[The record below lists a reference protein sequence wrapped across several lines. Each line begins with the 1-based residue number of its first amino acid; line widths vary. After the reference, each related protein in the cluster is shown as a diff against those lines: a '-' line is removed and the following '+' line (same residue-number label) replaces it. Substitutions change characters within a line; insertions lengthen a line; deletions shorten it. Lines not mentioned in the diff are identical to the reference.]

1 LSGKNQLLGFFA
13 SLRMTLWLGSKE
25 RTIVEIT
32 PLRLSG
38 TYRIVPAPHDDERG
52 YFMRVW
58 DEQWA
63 RRHGLTTAWVQE
75 NQSLSRRKGI
85 IRGLHFQR
93 PPHAETKL
101 VRVAAGA
108 ILDVFVDLRKSSQTY
123 GQWDSLEL
131 SARNHRMVYIPRG
144 FAHGFCTLTEE
155 ALVVYKVDAPYAPE
169 CEGGLRWDDG
179 ALRISWPAGDHLV
192 SDKDKRLPSFEEF
205 VSPFE

>member
-1 LSGKNQLLGFFA
+1 
-13 SLRMTLWLGSKE
+13 M
-25 RTIVEIT
+25 EIT
-32 PLRLSG
+32 PRRLNG
-38 TYRIVPAPHDDERG
+38 TYQIVLAPHGDERG

-58 DEQWA
+58 DEQLS
-63 RRHGLTTAWVQE
+63 RQHGLTTAWVQE

-108 ILDVFVDLRKSSQTY
+108 ILDVFVDLRKGSHTY

-131 SARNHRMVYIPRG
+131 SAENHRVVYIPRG
-144 FAHGFCTLTEE
+144 FAHGFCTLTDE
-155 ALVVYKVDAPYAPE
+155 ALVVYKVDAYYAPE
-169 CEGGLRWDDG
+169 SEGGLRWDDDV
-179 ALRISWPAGDHLV
+179 LRITWPTRDPLV
-192 SDKDKRLPSFEEF
+192 SDKDKRLPSFKEF

>member
-1 LSGKNQLLGFFA
+1 VQ
-13 SLRMTLWLGSKE
+13 
-25 RTIVEIT
+25 IT

-38 TYRIVPAPHDDERG
+38 TYQIVLAPQYDERG

-58 DEQWA
+58 DEQLS

-85 IRGLHFQR
+85 IRGLHFQK

-108 ILDVFVDLRKSSQTY
+108 VLDVFVDLRKGSKTY

-131 SARNHRMVYIPRG
+131 SAENHRIAYIPRG
-144 FAHGFCTLTEE
+144 FAHGLCTLTGET
-155 ALVVYKVDAPYAPE
+155 VVLYKVDARYAPE
-169 CEGGLRWDDG
+169 SEGGLRWDDEV
-179 ALRISWPAGDHLV
+179 LKIDWPARDPLV
-192 SDKDKRLPSFEEF
+192 SDKDRRLPSFKEF
-205 VSPFE
+205 ASPFE

>member
-1 LSGKNQLLGFFA
+1 
-13 SLRMTLWLGSKE
+13 M
-25 RTIVEIT
+25 EIT
-32 PLRLSG
+32 PRRLNG
-38 TYRIVPAPHDDERG
+38 TYQIVLAPHGDERG

-58 DEQWA
+58 DEQLS
-63 RRHGLTTAWVQE
+63 RQHGLTTAWVQE

-108 ILDVFVDLRKSSQTY
+108 ILDVFVDLRKGSHTY

-131 SARNHRMVYIPRG
+131 SAENHRVVYIPRG
-144 FAHGFCTLTEE
+144 FAHGFCTLTDE
-155 ALVVYKVDAPYAPE
+155 ALVVYKVDAYYAPE
-169 CEGGLRWDDG
+169 SEGGLRWDDEV
-179 ALRISWPAGDHLV
+179 LRINWPTRDPFV
-192 SDKDKRLPSFEEF
+192 SDRDKRLPSFKEF

>member
-1 LSGKNQLLGFFA
+1 
-13 SLRMTLWLGSKE
+13 M
-25 RTIVEIT
+25 EIT
-32 PLRLSG
+32 PRRLNG
-38 TYRIVPAPHDDERG
+38 TCQIVLAPHGDERG

-58 DEQWA
+58 DEQLS
-63 RRHGLTTAWVQE
+63 RQHGLTTAWVQE

-108 ILDVFVDLRKSSQTY
+108 ILDVFVDLRKGSHTY

-131 SARNHRMVYIPRG
+131 SAENHRVVYIPRG
-144 FAHGFCTLTEE
+144 FAHGFCTLTDE
-155 ALVVYKVDAPYAPE
+155 ALVVYKVDAYYAPQS
-169 CEGGLRWDDG
+169 EGGLRWDDEV
-179 ALRISWPAGDHLV
+179 LRINWPTRDPLV
-192 SDKDKRLPSFEEF
+192 SDKDKRLPSFKEF

>member
-1 LSGKNQLLGFFA
+1 
-13 SLRMTLWLGSKE
+13 M
-25 RTIVEIT
+25 EIT
-32 PLRLSG
+32 PLRLNG
-38 TYRIVPAPHDDERG
+38 TYQIVFTPHNDERG

-58 DEQWA
+58 DEALA
-63 RRHGLTTAWVQE
+63 RRHGLTTAWMQE

-101 VRVAAGA
+101 IRVAAGA
-108 ILDVFVDLRKSSQTY
+108 ILDVFVDLRKGSQTY

-131 SARNHRMVYIPRG
+131 SAENHRGVYIPRG

-155 ALVVYKVDAPYAPE
+155 ALAVYKVDAYYAPE
-169 CEGGLRWDDG
+169 SEGGLRWDDEV
-179 ALRISWPAGDHLV
+179 LRINWPTREPLI
-192 SDKDKRLPSFEEF
+192 SEKDKRLPSFKEF

>member
-1 LSGKNQLLGFFA
+1 
-13 SLRMTLWLGSKE
+13 M
-25 RTIVEIT
+25 EIT
-32 PLRLSG
+32 PRRLNG
-38 TYRIVPAPHDDERG
+38 TYQIVLAPHCDERG

-58 DEQWA
+58 DEQLA
-63 RRHGLTTAWVQE
+63 RQHGLTTAWVQE

-108 ILDVFVDLRKSSQTY
+108 ILDVFVDLRKGSHTY

-131 SARNHRMVYIPRG
+131 SAENRRVVYIPRG
-144 FAHGFCTLTEE
+144 FAHGFCTLTDE
-155 ALVVYKVDAPYAPE
+155 ALVVYKVDAYYAPE
-169 CEGGLRWDDG
+169 SEGGLRWDDEV
-179 ALRISWPAGDHLV
+179 LRINWPTRDPLV
-192 SDKDKRLPSFEEF
+192 SDKDKRLPSFKEF

>member
-1 LSGKNQLLGFFA
+1 
-13 SLRMTLWLGSKE
+13 M
-25 RTIVEIT
+25 EIT
-32 PLRLSG
+32 PRRLNG
-38 TYRIVPAPHDDERG
+38 TYQIVLAPHGDERG

-58 DEQWA
+58 DEQLS
-63 RRHGLTTAWVQE
+63 RQHGLTTAWVQE

-108 ILDVFVDLRKSSQTY
+108 ILDVFVDLRKGSHTY

-131 SARNHRMVYIPRG
+131 SAENHRVVYIPRG
-144 FAHGFCTLTEE
+144 FAHGFCTLTDE
-155 ALVVYKVDAPYAPE
+155 ALVVYKVDAYYAPE
-169 CEGGLRWDDG
+169 SEGGLRWDDEV
-179 ALRISWPAGDHLV
+179 LRINWPTRDPLV
-192 SDKDKRLPSFEEF
+192 SDKDKRLPSFKEF

>member
-1 LSGKNQLLGFFA
+1 
-13 SLRMTLWLGSKE
+13 M
-25 RTIVEIT
+25 EIT

-38 TYRIVPAPHDDERG
+38 TYQIVLAPHCDDRG

-58 DEQWA
+58 DEQLS
-63 RRHGLTTAWVQE
+63 RQHGLTTAWVQE

-108 ILDVFVDLRKSSQTY
+108 ILDVFVDLRKSSHTY

-131 SARNHRMVYIPRG
+131 SAQNHRAVYIPRG

-155 ALVVYKVDAPYAPE
+155 ALAVYKVDACYAPDS
-169 CEGGLRWDDG
+169 EGGLRWDDE
-179 ALRISWPAGDHLV
+179 ALQIAWPTRDPLV
-192 SDKDKRLPSFEEF
+192 SDKDKRLPSFKEF